1 MSFKYGHTLIDHV
14 GLDIDLTD
22 LSDEFSKIL
31 SKFGIQVDYFH
42 AFSDPITGDIFI
54 NLTDH
59 EGDSID
65 AILTIDNDNIP
76 GCSILDDSDRELGWI
91 DLEGIAPV
99 INSRIDFG
107 QGKWFRYSI
116 LTNLLKLGKVD
127 FKQIKE
133 SKSKS
138 VVRTISKIEEAFT
151 VKGAK
156 KIAVV
161 SHRNRYRILS
171 TRQQLGLMSARRKSK
186 ALNSSPV
193 NVETESDRITKIERH
208 LSKYLKGV

>member
-1 MSFKYGHTLIDHV
+1 MFKYGHTIIDHV

-22 LSDEFSKIL
+22 LSDVFGKIL
-31 SKFGIQVDYFH
+31 SKFGISVDHYH

-54 NLTDH
+54 NLSDH

-65 AILTIDNDNIP
+65 AILTIDSDNIP
-76 GCSILDDSDRELGWI
+76 GCSILDKSDRELGWI

-99 INSRIDFG
+99 VNGRIDFG
-107 QGKWFRYSI
+107 EGKWFRFSI
-116 LTNLLKLGKVD
+116 LTNLLKLGEVD
-127 FKQIKE
+127 FNQIRE

-138 VVRTISKIEEAFT
+138 VVRTITRIEEAFT
-151 VKGAK
+151 VKGAR

-161 SHRNRYRILS
+161 SHRNRYRILT

-186 ALNSSPV
+186 AENSSSV
-193 NVETESDRITKIERH
+193 DDESNRITDLEKQF
-208 LSKYLKGV
+208 SKYLRRN